1 MEEPELNDLMTV
13 LVEIQSRW
21 STLGTAL
28 NVPEEML
35 SVTLQGVPNDVKLK
49 ATLQAWIDTRSS
61 PVNWKTVID
70 AVGGPIINNERVA
83 RVIIRYLSQDEIF
96 HKYCDKKGSYGVST
110 GNSELF
116 LFLSLMLMFKK
127 YRNSVMYIYIIF
139 FADIVTILDKKPDMI
154 DLMSVLSQI
163 QSQWFTLGTAL
174 NIPPNQGLLHQDIP
188 ISTKLNI
195 TLQLWLDGNG
205 KYSPVTWKRV
215 MEAVESP
222 IVNNRRVGDEI
233 RDYLRQDEIF
243 HKYMT
248 Y

>member
-1 MEEPELNDLMTV
+1 MTV

-35 SVTLQGVPNDVKLK
+35 PVTLQGVPNDVKLK

-83 RVIIRYLSQDEIF
+83 RVIIRYLTEDGIF
-96 HKYCDKKGSYGVST
+96 HKYNNKKGSYGVST

-127 YRNSVMYIYIIF
+127 YRNSVMYISIVIF
-139 FADIVTILDKKPDMI
+139 FTDIRTILDKVPDMI
-154 DLMSVLSQI
+154 DLMYVLSQI

-174 NIPPNQGLLHQDIP
+174 NVPPNQGLLHQDIP
-188 ISTKLNI
+188 ISAKLNI

-205 KYSPVTWKRV
+205 KYSPVTWRRV

-233 RDYLRQDEIF
+233 RDYLMQDEIF
-243 HKYMT
+243 YKYKT